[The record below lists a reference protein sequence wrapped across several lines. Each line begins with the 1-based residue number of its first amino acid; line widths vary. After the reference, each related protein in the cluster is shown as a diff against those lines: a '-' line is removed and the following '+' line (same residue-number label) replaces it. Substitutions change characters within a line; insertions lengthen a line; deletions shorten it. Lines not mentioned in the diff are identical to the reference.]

1 MAKLVLYTFGIFQQP
16 RDHEQIKGFHDR
28 NPFVYT
34 SAEHSDG
41 FVARSGNSWKRDH
54 ADRETDWGTREVSP
68 RFLTSGE
75 HRDAPATLSLWEDV
89 ESVYAFT
96 Y

>member
-16 RDHEQIKGFHDR
+16 RDHEQIKGFHDL

-34 SAEHSDG
+34 SAENSDG
-41 FVARSGNSWKRDH
+41 FVDRSGNSWKRDH
-54 ADRETDWGTREVSP
+54 ADRETDWRTREVSS

-75 HRDAPATLSLWEDV
+75 HRDAPATLSRWEDV